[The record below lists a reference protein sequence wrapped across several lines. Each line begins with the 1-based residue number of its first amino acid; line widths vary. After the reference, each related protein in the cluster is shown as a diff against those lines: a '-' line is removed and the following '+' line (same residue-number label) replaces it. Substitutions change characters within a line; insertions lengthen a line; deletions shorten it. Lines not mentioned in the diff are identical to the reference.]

1 MSVYMS
7 IPVMPLWAMSCWG
20 TTPAGVIMFIYG
32 VGLFLL
38 GGFCSYWV
46 QRYRRNRVCLRA
58 IVALMLSYAV
68 FYYAVTFGNLP
79 YWVMLIARLASGMS
93 FGVAQMVLM
102 STLIIDTS
110 ESFQRTEANHSASWF
125 GRFALSLGP
134 LTALIL
140 TRFGNRAVYGLD
152 IVMLGAMA
160 CCLVAIVLILAVK
173 FPFKAPEE
181 QVHTYTLDRFFL
193 PQGIWIFLNL
203 LLVTVAVGLLLS
215 LSLAPMF
222 YCMMMTGF
230 LLALISQKY
239 VFANA
244 ELKSEIV
251 CGLFLIACA
260 LLMLLSHQKTA
271 TDYISPVFIGTGT
284 GIIGARFLLFFIKL
298 SRHCQRGTSQSTF
311 FLAWELGLSIGLGL
325 GYAFFGNDLKQL
337 IFTALLFVVLAFVM
351 YQCFTHSWYLTHK
364 NR

>member
-1 MSVYMS
+1 M
-7 IPVMPLWAMSCWG
+7 
-20 TTPAGVIMFIYG
+20 
-32 VGLFLL
+32 
-38 GGFCSYWV
+38 
-46 QRYRRNRVCLRA
+46 
-58 IVALMLSYAV
+58 
-68 FYYAVTFGNLP
+68 
-79 YWVMLIARLASGMS
+79 
-93 FGVAQMVLM
+93 
-102 STLIIDTS
+102 
-110 ESFQRTEANHSASWF
+110 
-125 GRFALSLGP
+125 
-134 LTALIL
+134 
-140 TRFGNRAVYGLD
+140 
-152 IVMLGAMA
+152 
-160 CCLVAIVLILAVK
+160 K

-325 GYAFFGNDLKQL
+325 GYAFFGNDQKPL